1 MTLSAVRLTR
11 RLLVGGL
18 CLTAG
23 AALAQDPPA
32 RPAPKVIPPAKVT
45 PPAPPPNLPVPEP
58 APFPA
63 PAAAPDSVPAAP
75 GEVVTRYTLGEA
87 LALAH
92 SKHPQLTALKASMNA
107 ALLKERGLGE
117 VKRTIGFLSP
127 DIGYREK
134 QSDLGIKAAMAEYEQ
149 GGHDVTYAV
158 VRCYYTVVYAREQ
171 AKVAR
176 DWVEELEGNLEQVRK
191 IVEGK
196 GGGVRGVNQ
205 NTLDR
210 LEVVMGYAKK
220 RLLEAEWGTERAR
233 AALREAMGLEPGC
246 RVDVADEML
255 PEVKAEIK
263 RETVV
268 AHAVTRR
275 GEVLLT
281 QMGVDVTR
289 LEVCAQWSKRFG
301 LMAATF
307 ANAADI
313 HARPVPGPE
322 REPDYKPGAIGPE
335 MPDRLIGRRDT
346 RAAIANEYAV
356 RAGATAAQ
364 ARSLVGLEAEVAH
377 ARWGEAD
384 ANVRVA
390 KRAAEKARQLRER
403 EKEAAGGEL
412 NRQDILI
419 NEISSVQALAN
430 LNQAL
435 YDQVI
440 ALANLERIT
449 AGGVRVNFPGR

>member
-1 MTLSAVRLTR
+1 MTLSAFRLTC
-11 RLLVGGL
+11 RLLAGGL

-23 AALAQDPPA
+23 AALAQDPPG
-32 RPAPKVIPPAKVT
+32 RPTPKVIPPAKVT
-45 PPAPPPNLPVPEP
+45 PPAPPPALPLPEP

-63 PAAAPDSVPAAP
+63 PAAAPDPVLGAPA
-75 GEVVTRYTLGEA
+75 EVATRYTLGEA
-87 LALAH
+87 LAIAH

-127 DIGYREK
+127 DIEYREK
-134 QSDLGIKAAMAEYEQ
+134 QSDLGLKAAMAEYDQ

-171 AKVAR
+171 AKVAAGA
-176 DWVEELEGNLEQVRK
+176 VEDLEANLEQVKK

-196 GGGVRGVNQ
+196 GGGVRGVTKDTEDQ
-205 NTLDR
+205 LA
-210 LEVVMGYAKK
+210 LAVAYARS
-220 RLLEAEWGTERAR
+220 RLLDAESGADRAR

-255 PEVKAEIK
+255 PEIKAEIK

-268 AHAVTRR
+268 AHAITRR

-281 QMGVDVTR
+281 QMGADVTR
-289 LEVCAQWSKRFG
+289 LEVCAQWSRKFG

-313 HARPVPGPE
+313 HSKPIPGPE

-335 MPDRLIGRRDT
+335 MPDRFIGRRDT
-346 RAAIANEYAV
+346 RVAIAEQYAV

-377 ARWGEAD
+377 ARWAEA
-384 ANVRVA
+384 AA
-390 KRAAEKARQLRER
+390 KVKVTKEGAERARAIRARQ
-403 EKEAAGGEL
+403 KEAAGAEL
-412 NRQDILI
+412 NRRDVFL
-419 NEISSVQALAN
+419 NEVSSTQALAK
-430 LNQAL
+430 LNEAL